1 MTTITTSP
9 FIYHEV
15 RQITIDDYIPL
26 TTDDNIMIE
35 DEPIKPHLR
44 LQMLV
49 DRDSKIEEAHQE
61 AVINNIIK
69 SVCNDLITEIEK
81 NPFDSVIN
89 ELILCIEGDRNVLN
103 LNFVNTQTKHISSTH
118 HYDYNKFYYSN
129 FFGINRYCVGLFLN
143 SIENINDLNMS
154 KTDLK
159 LNLIYYRKDRSK
171 VKAKCGIELVGR
183 TYYKDFT
190 KNQLLNILK
199 DNNAHKGLSN
209 KDKTILVN
217 KLRKI

>member
-9 FIYHEV
+9 YIYHEV
-15 RQITIDDYIPL
+15 RRITIDDYIPL

-49 DRDSKIEEAHQE
+49 DRDSKIEEAHQD

-69 SVCNDLITEIEK
+69 SVCNDLIAEIEK

-89 ELILCIEGDRNVLN
+89 ELTLCIEGDRNVLN
-103 LNFVNTQTKHISSTH
+103 LNFVNTRTNHIRSTH
-118 HYDYNKFYYSN
+118 HYDYNKYSN

-159 LNLIYYRKDRSK
+159 LNLINYRQDRFK
-171 VKAKCGIELVGR
+171 VNAKCGIEIVGR
-183 TYYKDFT
+183 TYKDFT
-190 KNQLLNILK
+190 KPQLLNILK
-199 DNNAHKGLSN
+199 DNNVRKGLSN
-209 KDKTILVN
+209 KCKSELVD
-217 KLRKI
+217 KLRKIR